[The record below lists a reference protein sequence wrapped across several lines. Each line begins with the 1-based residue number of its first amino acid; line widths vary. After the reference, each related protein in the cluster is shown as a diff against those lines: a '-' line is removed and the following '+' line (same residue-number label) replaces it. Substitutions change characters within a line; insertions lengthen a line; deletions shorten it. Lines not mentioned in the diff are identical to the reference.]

1 MGKGHTVR
9 GERVATTLNVKAW
22 AASPMSAEHKS
33 WKSSHGVAVCGE
45 SRMHGGN
52 GGDGETDC
60 SRPSRKTIEA
70 PRAVPTQCAVRTAMM
85 ILARGQEGNGRKPS
99 GQPTNLAA
107 KANGNKSMSVTR
119 KTSEGVCDEWSPQDL
134 RDMAKA
140 ERLQAQF
147 QWLRTGPLMTT
158 PMQGQ
163 RRQGIMTWMLVGE
176 WVSHEYLP
184 TAGQ

>member
-1 MGKGHTVR
+1 
-9 GERVATTLNVKAW
+9 
-22 AASPMSAEHKS
+22 
-33 WKSSHGVAVCGE
+33 
-45 SRMHGGN
+45 
-52 GGDGETDC
+52 
-60 SRPSRKTIEA
+60 
-70 PRAVPTQCAVRTAMM
+70 MM

-119 KTSEGVCDEWSPQDL
+119 KTSEGVYDEWSPQDL